1 MHILSFVTRSLAR
14 LRYGKDIDPARDW
27 IALLTLSLIIFA
39 GILVWNAWAFDTV
52 VGGGVIGSQ
61 SVAEKPLFNS
71 DSLTQINAVFT
82 ARSAEEGK
90 YVTGVYQYAD
100 PSH

>member
-1 MHILSFVTRSLAR
+1 MNIFSFVTHSFAR

-27 IALLTLSLIIFA
+27 IALLTLALIIFA

-52 VGGGVIGSQ
+52 VSGGVIGNQ
-61 SVAEKPLFNS
+61 NVTEKPLFNS
-71 DSLTQINAVFT
+71 DSLMHINAVFT